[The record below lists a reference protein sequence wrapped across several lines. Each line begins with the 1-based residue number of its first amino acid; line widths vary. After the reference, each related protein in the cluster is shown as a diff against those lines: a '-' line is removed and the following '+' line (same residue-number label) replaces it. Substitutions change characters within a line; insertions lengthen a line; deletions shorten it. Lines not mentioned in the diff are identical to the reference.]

1 MEKILEKAR
10 ELGKLI
16 ADSEIYINSK
26 EKEAL
31 FLQDEEASTLMYEY
45 TKTQENLSKEFQKP
59 NITKEEIE
67 DIKFKSTKA
76 FEKLCENKIIKEHLE
91 ASRSL
96 ASLVEQVNMVI
107 GHFVRGDKKSSC
119 SGNCSSCSS
128 NCSNQ

>member
-45 TKTQENLSKEFQKP
+45 TKTQENGLLGQILSLL
-59 NITKEEIE
+59 NLL
-67 DIKFKSTKA
+67 KSALMKTFFNFDKS
-76 FEKLCENKIIKEHLE
+76 KRNLKH
-91 ASRSL
+91 
-96 ASLVEQVNMVI
+96 
-107 GHFVRGDKKSSC
+107 KKSPKATTTALI
-119 SGNCSSCSS
+119 SSICDSY
-128 NCSNQ
+128 

>member
-76 FEKLCENKIIKEHLE
+76 FEKLLMFLFWDTFLIFVI
-91 ASRSL
+91 
-96 ASLVEQVNMVI
+96 ASLTS
-107 GHFVRGDKKSSC
+107 FKPAA
-119 SGNCSSCSS
+119 S
-128 NCSNQ
+128 NF